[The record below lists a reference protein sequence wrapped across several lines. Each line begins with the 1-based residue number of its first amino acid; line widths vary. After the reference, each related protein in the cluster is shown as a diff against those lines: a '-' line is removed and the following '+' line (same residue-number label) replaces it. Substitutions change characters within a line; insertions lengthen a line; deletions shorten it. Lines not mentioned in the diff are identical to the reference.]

1 MSDTVRYP
9 QKYPQA
15 YLRYEFASNNI
26 SFEKLEMNLFIADE
40 PDIISNSKI
49 NEVERSG
56 RINLSIRMMYLNTS
70 YDFRTLKSYYD
81 ACLNEKELCFE
92 GTER

>member
-9 QKYPQA
+9 QKYLPA
-15 YLRYEFASNNI
+15 YLRYEFTSANI
-26 SFEKLEMNLFIADE
+26 SFEKLEMNLFIAGE
-40 PDIISNSKI
+40 PEIILNSKI

-56 RINLSIRMMYLNTS
+56 GTNLSIQMMYLNTS

-81 ACLNEKELCFE
+81 AY
-92 GTER
+92 